1 MDAAVSDLH
10 EIDMAGERRLGGE
23 GNGKSQFPLHVHDIL
38 WCEVDRHFDG
48 HGDRIGRKHEAL
60 QGLMPPGVVGHGLQN
75 EAGNARCEV
84 LFLRDF
90 HTRQIEGTRVG

>member
-1 MDAAVSDLH
+1 
-10 EIDMAGERRLGGE
+10 
-23 GNGKSQFPLHVHDIL
+23 
-38 WCEVDRHFDG
+38 
-48 HGDRIGRKHEAL
+48 
-60 QGLMPPGVVGHGLQN
+60 MPPGVVGHGLQN